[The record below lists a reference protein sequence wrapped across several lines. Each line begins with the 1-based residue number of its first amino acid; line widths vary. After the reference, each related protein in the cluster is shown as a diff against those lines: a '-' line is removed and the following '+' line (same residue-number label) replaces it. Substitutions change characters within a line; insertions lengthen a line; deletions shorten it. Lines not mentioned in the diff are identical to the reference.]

1 MRTTRA
7 DDATERDALLARS
20 GDARDEGGA
29 GRHGVTRGDG
39 VADVEAPTRE
49 ETRETTR
56 TWTRA
61 RIGGVASAGAATL
74 AVIAV
79 AARRGR
85 DALGFRD
92 DSPYD
97 GEPWWRGH
105 HQKGTLLPPKPTA
118 GEIRHPRTFTM
129 YDHCLSQ
136 ELREWAWEKD
146 FWNSQR
152 ASGKVVVHNYN
163 SHEFFHYDKGIEMTR
178 EEIAD
183 GLYAWQVNT
192 TGHGDGTDWE
202 FGFAMENDQGDYL
215 YEIGRGTE
223 NMPLAFTTC
232 SQRYGDFFNRN
243 IQNERDKS
251 HISYVFG
258 TCHAQCPAD
267 YHDTSYSNQPLT
279 GTIPSNGTPL
289 DLQEQRDA
297 RLVKPMTIMMF
308 HESNNVEEET
318 GLNPHL
324 RVALQMDTS
333 HNPTKQS
340 VRWIAG
346 GVDYFRKFVKMVK
359 VEIYIDTVGD
369 TPRAFIKIIGAKRY
383 RFGFNKGYEY
393 EEKSNRDWRIFG
405 KGSTEQYRGCTKVFC
420 DPSRY
425 DLTKFW
431 KEAEADMPGLALRQM
446 QYKNLVVGDS
456 APVDYSVTKAIDGI
470 GGDNLLTWAAA
481 ANDAEGHLLAG
492 KGQWGPDLDV
502 RRVIVKAGTICS
514 KSTNMGNCMYGIAQ
528 SFDPGTGGSWH
539 SRDWKLGAYTGPTKY
554 RKQWVLASL
563 VGYGWK
569 MVRIEIYQEDGAL
582 YAVTIDC
589 SNDHSQEASEY
600 TSITGD
606 GLLNDLSHR
615 YRNPSNDWLADA
627 PTYPTGL
634 RAYQNFDDSTR
645 KILNLGGL
653 YYDLAG
659 DMRPSL
665 TGLDQIYTTLEV
677 EEALSADS
685 DDPTVAAPT
694 ATASRR

>member
-1 MRTTRA
+1 MRARA
-7 DDATERDALLARS
+7 DRATERDALLAS
-20 GDARDEGGA
+20 SGGA
-29 GRHGVTRGDG
+29 TARGVDADG
-39 VADVEAPTRE
+39 VALGANDEERARDATKAP
-49 ETRETTR
+49 TR

-61 RIGGVASAGAATL
+61 RIGGVARAGAATL
-74 AVIAV
+74 AMMAV
-79 AARRGR
+79 VARRGGW
-85 DALGFRD
+85 DALGFLD
-92 DSPYD
+92 DSAY
-97 GEPWWRGH
+97 GESPRWRGH
-105 HQKGTLLPPKPTA
+105 HGKGTLLPPKPRN
-118 GEIRHPRTFTM
+118 GEIRQPRTFTM
-129 YDHCLSQ
+129 YDHCLSR
-136 ELREWAWEKD
+136 EVREWAYEKD
-146 FWNSQR
+146 FWNFAR
-152 ASGKVVVHNYN
+152 RSGKVVRHNYG
-163 SHEFFHYDKGIEMTR
+163 SPDFFNYEKGIEMTR

-192 TGHGDGTDWE
+192 TGHRDGTDWE
-202 FGFAMENDQGDYL
+202 FGFAMENDKGDYL
-215 YEIGRGTE
+215 YEIGKGTE
-223 NMPLAFTTC
+223 NMPLSFTTC

-267 YHDTSYSNQPLT
+267 YHDSSYSSQPLT
-279 GTIPSNGTPL
+279 GTIPANGTPL

-297 RLVKPMTIMMF
+297 RLVKPLTIMMF
-308 HESNNVEEET
+308 HESNDVEELT

-333 HNPTKQS
+333 HNPTQQS

-346 GVDYFRKFVKMVK
+346 GVDYFRKFIKMVK
-359 VEIYIDTVGD
+359 VEIYINTVGD

-383 RFGFNKGYEY
+383 RFGFDKGYEY
-393 EEKSNRDWRIFG
+393 EEKQNRDWRIFG
-405 KGSTEQYRGCTKVFC
+405 KGSKEEYRGCTKVYC

-431 KEAEADMPGLALRQM
+431 NDAEADMHGLALRQM

-456 APVDYSVTKAIDGI
+456 APVDYSVTTAIDGI
-470 GGDNLLTWAAA
+470 GGNNLLTWAAR
-481 ANDAEGHLLAG
+481 ANTAKGHLLAA

-514 KSTNMGNCMYGIAQ
+514 LSTNMGNCMYGIAQ
-528 SFDPGTGGSWH
+528 SFNPGTTGSWH
-539 SRDWKLGAYTGPTKY
+539 SRDWKLGTYTGPTKY

-600 TSITGD
+600 TSTTGD
-606 GLLNDLSHR
+606 GLLNDLSQR
-615 YRNPSNDWLADA
+615 YRNPSNHWLADA

-634 RAYQNFDDSTR
+634 RAYENFDDTTR

-665 TGLDQIYTTLEV
+665 TGLEEIYTTLEI
-677 EEALSADS
+677 EEALSEDS
-685 DDPTVAAPT
+685 EDPSEVAPT